1 LGTLYY
7 GDTRAAIAIDDR
19 QLAHLRVVMISK
31 LRRNEPFSFSW
42 TNPGDAASRRS
53 TVWVSSQTT
62 LQFDFDDA
70 ETPELDMATLER
82 LSREAS
88 TARGLAAEPSAV
100 GAS

>member
-1 LGTLYY
+1 MGTLYY

-31 LRRNEPFSFSW
+31 LRRNEPFSLSW
-42 TNPGDAASRRS
+42 KNTGDDRRS

-62 LQFDFDDA
+62 LQFEFDEA
-70 ETPELDMATLER
+70 ETPELDMAILER

-88 TARGLAAEPSAV
+88 TARGLSAETSEVAT
-100 GAS
+100 S